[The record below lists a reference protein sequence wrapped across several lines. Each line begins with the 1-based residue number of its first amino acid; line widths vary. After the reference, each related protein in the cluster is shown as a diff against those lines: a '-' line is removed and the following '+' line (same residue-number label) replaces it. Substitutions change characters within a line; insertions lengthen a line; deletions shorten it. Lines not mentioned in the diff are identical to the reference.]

1 MPFHCAV
8 TRFKQDYMVAKT
20 PSTAAGIHCPE
31 CDANGTLL
39 YDHCKNH
46 PDWVDVDML
55 TSYAE
60 SPPAGHVIDDP
71 KVNLASARVFTF
83 GPTHDRCYQPPA
95 MQNVANFY
103 RHFAKVR
110 FIL

>member
-1 MPFHCAV
+1 V

-60 SPPAGHVIDDP
+60 SPPAGHTIDDP
-71 KVNLASARVFTF
+71 KVNLASARVFAF